1 MSIHAIYL
9 EVGEKKTFACSLQ
22 WPGWC
27 RSGKTETAAVQAL
40 VETAPRYR
48 SIAQRAGFTFE
59 PGTPTIVERVPGD
72 ATTSFGAPAIIV
84 AADRQPSDTA
94 TAERGVALLRAA
106 WEIMD
111 EVSAASQPTLRKGPR
126 GGGRERDEIV
136 RHVSEAER
144 AYARKIGVQHKPFTS
159 DDLIAR
165 SALREEIAAVL
176 SKPSDGSAL
185 TAERGW
191 PAAYA
196 LRRITWHVIDHI
208 WEIEDRQL

>member
-27 RSGKTETAAVQAL
+27 RSGKTETEAVQAL
-40 VETAPRYR
+40 VDTAPRYR
-48 SIAQRAGFTFE
+48 NIAQRAGLMFE
-59 PGTPTIVERVPGD
+59 PGTPAIVERVPGN
-72 ATTSFGAPAIIV
+72 ATTNFGAPAIIV

-111 EVSAASQPTLRKGPR
+111 EVIAASQPTLRKGPR
-126 GGGRERDEIV
+126 GGGRERDEIA
-136 RHVSEAER
+136 RHVIEAER
-144 AYARKIGVQHKPFTS
+144 AYARKIGVRQQPFTI
-159 DDLIAR
+159 DDLITR
-165 SALREEIAAVL
+165 SALREEIADVL
-176 SKPSDGSAL
+176 RKPSNGSAL
-185 TAERGW
+185 TAGNGW
-191 PAAYA
+191 TAAYA
-196 LRRITWHVIDHI
+196 IRRITWHVIDHI